1 MTWSVRIV
9 SAHHPR
15 DHELNKPWRV
25 CSACKHGG
33 NEMPGQPYRN
43 GHSVCNVQ
51 GAAATLGQLLTVID
65 VGADSHMASG
75 NAVLECNGFEP
86 KEEGA

>member
-1 MTWSVRIV
+1 MTWGVRIV

-15 DHELNKPWRV
+15 DHEVNASQFACRV
-25 CSACKHGG
+25 CKHGG
-33 NEMPGQPYRN
+33 DEMPGQPYRN
-43 GHSVCNVQ
+43 GHPICNVQ
-51 GAAATLGQLLTVID
+51 GAARSLAIVLTAVD

-86 KEEGA
+86 SEASA